1 MSPFRSAAI
10 ALAFFAAAGDALAQ
24 AANQDQMKKNLEKK
38 LEAEFLKK
46 ATWILDYDQAK
57 AESKK
62 SGKPIFAYFTR
73 SYAN

>member
-1 MSPFRSAAI
+1 MTQLRSAAI
-10 ALAFFAAAGDALAQ
+10 ALALFAAAGDALAQ
-24 AANQDQMKKNLEKK
+24 GPDQEQLKKNLDKK

-46 ATWILDYDQAK
+46 AHWILDYDEAK